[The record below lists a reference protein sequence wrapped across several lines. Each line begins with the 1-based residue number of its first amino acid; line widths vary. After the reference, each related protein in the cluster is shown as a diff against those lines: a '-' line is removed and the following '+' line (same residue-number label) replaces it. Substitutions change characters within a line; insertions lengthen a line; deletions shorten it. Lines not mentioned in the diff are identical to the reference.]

1 MHRHKEK
8 TNNYIVFKP
17 FPGGVKPGRKKINM
31 ERLNAEWIGYMDA
44 YRIYNPKKPQNTVAY
59 VSSLEEAERSAEE
72 GYELVLCDDNAIN
85 MECY

>member
-1 MHRHKEK
+1 
-8 TNNYIVFKP
+8 
-17 FPGGVKPGRKKINM
+17 
-31 ERLNAEWIGYMDA
+31 MDA

-59 VSSLEEAERSAEE
+59 VSSLEEAERRTAEE